1 MNAVIANLPSIG
13 GAIWLTVVLFLG
25 AMVVGTVFGLV
36 CGLARASTVKPIAI
50 AAMVYSWFWRVLPVL
65 LVLYFVFYGLPTA
78 GITLGA
84 LTAGILVFGL
94 STAAYMGEIVRGGL
108 QAVPIEQR
116 EAAAALGMSRVR
128 TFFRVVLPYV
138 IRSIA
143 GPYISQS
150 ILVLKGTSIAGIIG
164 VSELT
169 LVTRGL
175 INTTYEVWPF
185 LAVSALVYLVISLA
199 LSSLQRVVEERS
211 AW

>member
-1 MNAVIANLPSIG
+1 VNAVIANLPSIG
-13 GAIWLTVVLFLG
+13 GAVWLTVVLFVG

-36 CGLARASTVKPIAI
+36 CGLARASTVRPIAV

-65 LVLYFVFYGLPTA
+65 LVLYFVFYGLPTV

-116 EAAAALGMSRVR
+116 EAAAALGMGRVR
-128 TFFRVVLPYV
+128 TFRRVVLPYV
-138 IRSIA
+138 VRSIA
-143 GPYISQS
+143 GPYISQA

>member
-1 MNAVIANLPSIG
+1 MNAVITNLPSIG
-13 GAIWLTVVLFLG
+13 GAIWLTIVLFAG

-65 LVLYFVFYGLPTA
+65 LVLYFVFYALPTA

-84 LTAGILVFGL
+84 LTAGVLVFGL

-108 QAVPIEQR
+108 QAVPIAQR
-116 EAAAALGMSRVR
+116 EAAAALGIGRFR
-128 TFFRVVLPYV
+128 TFRRIVLPHV
-138 IRSIA
+138 VRSIA
-143 GPYISQS
+143 GPYISQAS
-150 ILVLKGTSIAGIIG
+150 LVLKGTSIAGIIG

-199 LSSLQRVVEERS
+199 LSSLERVVEERS